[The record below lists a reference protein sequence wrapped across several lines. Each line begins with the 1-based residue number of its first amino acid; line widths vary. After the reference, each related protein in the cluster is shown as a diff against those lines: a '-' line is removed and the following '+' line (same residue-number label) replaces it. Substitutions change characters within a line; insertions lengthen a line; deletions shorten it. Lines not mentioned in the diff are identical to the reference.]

1 MKDNLIYLSTR
12 KSITNI
18 ADWIASYEWN
28 AFLTVRFAS
37 DDYCTG
43 ASGAFS
49 YESTGESIPLDTA
62 IRKIHKNVFYPL
74 ERFTH
79 HQIAA
84 LGAMMPRTGSEP
96 RHAHYCLRL
105 FNLPDDPKSYEA
117 AINSINQKFA
127 ELRNEVCTSVSSV
140 LLTPYLYHKHPHY
153 LALEKNMMRADAIP
167 DCYRR
172 KNFLPLLQEA
182 A

>member
-1 MKDNLIYLSTR
+1 MKDNLIYLSNR
-12 KSITNI
+12 KSSTNI

-37 DDYCTG
+37 EGYCSST
-43 ASGAFS
+43 SGAFS
-49 YESTGESIPLDTA
+49 YESAEESLPIDAA

-84 LGAMMPRTGSEP
+84 LGALMPRTGSEP

-105 FNLPDDPKSYEA
+105 FNIPDDPKGHEEVIS
-117 AINSINQKFA
+117 NINQKFS
-127 ELRNEVCTSVSSV
+127 ELRNEVCTSASSV
-140 LLTPYLYHKHPHY
+140 LLTPYLYHKHPYY
-153 LALEKNMMRADAIP
+153 LALEKNMMRADAMP
-167 DCYRR
+167 DFYRR
-172 KNFLPLLQEA
+172 KNFIPLLQEA